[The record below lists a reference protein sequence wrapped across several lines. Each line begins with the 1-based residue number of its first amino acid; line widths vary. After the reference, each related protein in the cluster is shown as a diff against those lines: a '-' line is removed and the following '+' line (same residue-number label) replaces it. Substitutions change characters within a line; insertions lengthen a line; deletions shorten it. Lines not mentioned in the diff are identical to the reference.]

1 MSTIDTTGRRARKRQ
16 STLERVASLA
26 GDLFQR
32 DGYESVTME
41 QIAQVADVARGTL
54 YNHFPTKEAVLA
66 SWIHQ
71 ELARDLQ
78 GLALG
83 MNAQTE
89 FADGVPPLL
98 DLSAQWCTAHRE
110 LLPPYLKFCFLGIQ
124 ASMTAGGED
133 GGDGLVALYTQMI
146 RNSQHNGKIRSDL
159 SAVHLATLFH
169 HLYLGALMRWLA
181 LPDLELRREF
191 ALAIDVFLQGSAR
204 MPNEEQEES
213 R

>member
-1 MSTIDTTGRRARKRQ
+1 MSATDTIGRRARKRQ
-16 STLERVASLA
+16 SMLERVASLA

-78 GLALG
+78 DLALV
-83 MNAQTE
+83 MNAHTE
-89 FADGVPPLL
+89 FAHGVPPLL

-124 ASMTAGGED
+124 TSMSAE

-159 SAVHLATLFH
+159 GAAHLATLFH
-169 HLYLGALMRWLA
+169 HLYLGALMRWLS

-191 ALAIDVFLQGSAR
+191 ALAIDLFLQGSAR
-204 MPNEEQEES
+204 IPNEE
-213 R
+213 

>member
-1 MSTIDTTGRRARKRQ
+1 MSATHTTGRRARKRQ
-16 STLERVASLA
+16 SILERVASLA

-41 QIAQVADVARGTL
+41 QIAQVADIARGTL

-78 GLALG
+78 GFALG
-83 MNAQTE
+83 ITAHAE
-89 FADGVPPLL
+89 FAAGVPPLL

-110 LLPPYLKFCFLGIQ
+110 LLPPYLKFCFAGIQ
-124 ASMTAGGED
+124 ASTTDD
-133 GGDGLVALYTQMI
+133 GADGLVALYTQMI
-146 RNSQHNGKIRSDL
+146 RNSQQVGKIRADL
-159 SAVHLATLFH
+159 GAAHLATLFH

-181 LPDLELRREF
+181 LPNLELRREF
-191 ALAIDVFLQGSAR
+191 ALAIDVFLQGSTR
-204 MPNEEQEES
+204 VPNEE
-213 R
+213 

>member
-1 MSTIDTTGRRARKRQ
+1 MNATHTIGRRARKRQ
-16 STLERVASLA
+16 SILERVASLA

-32 DGYESVTME
+32 DGYECVTME
-41 QIAQVADVARGTL
+41 QIAQVADIARGTL

-78 GLALG
+78 GFALG
-83 MNAQTE
+83 ITAHTE

-110 LLPPYLKFCFLGIQ
+110 LLPPYLKFCFAGIQ
-124 ASMTAGGED
+124 TSTTDD
-133 GGDGLVALYTQMI
+133 GADGLVALYTQMI
-146 RNSQHNGKIRSDL
+146 RNSQQVGKIRADL
-159 SAVHLATLFH
+159 GAAHLATLFH

-181 LPDLELRREF
+181 LPNLELRREF
-191 ALAIDVFLQGSAR
+191 ALAIDVFLQGSTR
-204 MPNEEQEES
+204 VPNEE
-213 R
+213 

>member
-1 MSTIDTTGRRARKRQ
+1 MTGRRARKRQ
-16 STLERVASLA
+16 STLESVASLA

-41 QIAQVADVARGTL
+41 QIAQVADIARGTL

-66 SWIHQ
+66 SWIQQ

-78 GLALG
+78 DFASD
-83 MNAQTE
+83 MNADME
-89 FADGVPPLL
+89 FADGVPRLL

-110 LLPPYLKFCFLGIQ
+110 LLPPYLKFCFQGMQ
-124 ASMTAGGED
+124 ASMTADGGE
-133 GGDGLVALYTQMI
+133 GLVALYAQMI
-146 RNSQHNGKIRSDL
+146 RTSQRAGKIRSDL
-159 SAVHLATLFH
+159 GAVHLATLFH

-181 LPDLELRREF
+181 LPDLELRHEF

-204 MPNEEQEES
+204 MPSQQ
-213 R
+213 

>member
-1 MSTIDTTGRRARKRQ
+1 M
-16 STLERVASLA
+16 ASLA

-41 QIAQVADVARGTL
+41 QIAQVADIARGTL

-78 GLALG
+78 GFALG
-83 MNAQTE
+83 ITAHAE

-110 LLPPYLKFCFLGIQ
+110 LLPPYLKFCFAGIQ
-124 ASMTAGGED
+124 ASTTDDGAG
-133 GGDGLVALYTQMI
+133 GLVALYTQMI
-146 RNSQHNGKIRSDL
+146 RNSQQVGKIRADL
-159 SAVHLATLFH
+159 GAAHLATLFH
-169 HLYLGALMRWLA
+169 HLYLAALMRWLT
-181 LPDLELRREF
+181 LPNLELLREF

-204 MPNEEQEES
+204 VPNEE
-213 R
+213 

>member
-1 MSTIDTTGRRARKRQ
+1 MSATDTTGRRARKRQ
-16 STLERVASLA
+16 GMLERVANLA

-66 SWIHQ
+66 SWIQQ

-78 GLALG
+78 GLALV
-83 MNAQTE
+83 MNAHTE
-89 FADGVPPLL
+89 FTDGVPPLL

-110 LLPPYLKFCFLGIQ
+110 LLPPYLKYCFLGIQ
-124 ASMTAGGED
+124 ASMTAD
-133 GGDGLVALYTQMI
+133 GGDGLVGLYTQMI

-159 SAVHLATLFH
+159 GAAHLATLFH
-169 HLYLGALMRWLA
+169 HLYLGALMRWLS

-204 MPNEEQEES
+204 ISNEK
-213 R
+213 

>member
-1 MSTIDTTGRRARKRQ
+1 MTATNMTGLRARKRQ
-16 STLERVASLA
+16 SMLERVASLA

-32 DGYESVTME
+32 DGFESVTME
-41 QIAQVADVARGTL
+41 QIAQVADIARGTL

-78 GLALG
+78 DFALG
-83 MNAQTE
+83 MNADVE

-110 LLPPYLKFCFLGIQ
+110 LLLPYLKFCFLDIQ
-124 ASMTAGGED
+124 ASITTNEGN
-133 GGDGLVALYTQMI
+133 GDGLVALYALMI
-146 RNSQHNGKIRSDL
+146 RNSQHVGKIRSDL
-159 SAVHLATLFH
+159 SAAHLATLFH

-181 LPDLELRREF
+181 LPDLELRHEF

-204 MPNEEQEES
+204 TPG
-213 R
+213 